1 MLVVMCENILKER
14 TSSDDVV
21 PVAGCSF
28 LDVDGLVLSLWTNSS
43 SCFVSR

>member
-1 MLVVMCENILKER
+1 MLVVMCENRLKER

-21 PVAGCSF
+21 PVAGCS
-28 LDVDGLVLSLWTNSS
+28 LLEEENLVLSLWTNSS